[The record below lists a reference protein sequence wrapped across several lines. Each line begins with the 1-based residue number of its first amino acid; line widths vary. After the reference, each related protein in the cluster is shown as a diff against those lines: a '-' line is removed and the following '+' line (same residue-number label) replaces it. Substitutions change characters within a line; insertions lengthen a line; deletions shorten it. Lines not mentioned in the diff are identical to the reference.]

1 MLCFIL
7 VRRCGNKQHLIDLTL
22 KFAEFQRAVILC
34 RWQTESEIHQG
45 RLSGLISGIHSA
57 DLRHCDMGLVH
68 DHAKIIPKEI
78 DQRAWRFP
86 WFTPGQMPGIILD
99 AGTAPGLPQHL
110 YITIR
115 SFRNPLCLDQLV
127 IFLKIFHP
135 LGQLLFDIDDG
146 LLNLFLRHYV
156 VGCRKYGEKVNA
168 SLDLSRENIKFHDP
182 VDLVSKKLYP
192 DSLLKCRDRKNLQN
206 ITFHPEGSPFKI
218 QFVSD
223 VLNIDQFIDHLI
235 PVLLHTGS

>member
-45 RLSGLISGIHSA
+45 RLPGLVSGIHTP
-57 DLRHCDMGLVH
+57 DLGHCDMGLVH
-68 DHAKIIPKEI
+68 DHQKIIPKEI
-78 DQRAWRFP
+78 DQRTRRFP
-86 WFTPGQMPGIILD
+86 WFTPGQMPGIVLNT
-99 AGTAPGLPQHL
+99 GTEPGLPQHL
-110 YITIR
+110 NIKIR

-127 IFLKIFHP
+127 IFLKILYP
-135 LGQLLFDIDDG
+135 LGQLLFDINNR
-146 LLNLFLRHYV
+146 LLYLFLRNYI

-182 VDLVSKKLYP
+182 VNLISEKLYP
-192 DSLLKCRDRKNLQN
+192 DSLLKCRDRKDLQD
-206 ITFHPEGSPFKI
+206 ITFHPEGSPFKV

-223 VLNIDQFIDHLI
+223 ILDIDQFINNLI